1 MLRYGN
7 SVCALNA
14 SSNLFIFL
22 RLRMTDSVALGTL
35 HVKTYVIYLHV
46 CIFVYQTEM
55 LLCNLM
61 LIALLEW
68 GLWAFGSE
76 ITPVSRNQHRSG
88 HYESFDLENSLWYR
102 VLPPAEGHLVIPAS
116 KCWIPAALS
125 IFWSKNASTHNL

>member
-1 MLRYGN
+1 M
-7 SVCALNA
+7 CALNA

-22 RLRMTDSVALGTL
+22 RLRMTDSVAVGTL

-68 GLWAFGSE
+68 GL
-76 ITPVSRNQHRSG
+76 
-88 HYESFDLENSLWYR
+88 
-102 VLPPAEGHLVIPAS
+102 
-116 KCWIPAALS
+116 
-125 IFWSKNASTHNL
+125 